1 MNTTDDDLT
10 DPEVASLT
18 IECSVPL
25 CHPEHL
31 LLLSPSSAV
40 CYTDDAEEGVDD
52 VAGDDL
58 GDDSDEL
65 LLAEDCSL
73 DSLFQHFLLNHSE
86 SSLTFH
92 YL

>member
-1 MNTTDDDLT
+1 MEDCETT
-10 DPEVASLT
+10 V
-18 IECSVPL
+18 
-25 CHPEHL
+25 
-31 LLLSPSSAV
+31 
-40 CYTDDAEEGVDD
+40 GVDD